1 MGSNSTRSVLYH
13 HFGLDLPSS
22 GKGRVDEG
30 LPVGLKTRFV
40 EFPHHGETKK
50 KPLGSNSMWS
60 VSYHH
65 FFWAF
70 ACSAKSRVDEGRPIA
85 LKTRFV
91 EFPHRGETKKHPW
104 VRIPRGRFHTTIF
117 AGLYQAAENAGLT
130 KVVQLRSKLVLSS
143 FPIGAKRKNTL
154 GFEFHEVGF
163 IPPFLLGFTK
173 QRKTPG

>member
-1 MGSNSTRSVLYH
+1 MR
-13 HFGLDLPSS
+13 
-22 GKGRVDEG
+22 
-30 LPVGLKTRFV
+30 
-40 EFPHHGETKK
+40 
-50 KPLGSNSMWS
+50 S

-70 ACSAKSRVDEGRPIA
+70 AYSAKSRVDEGRPIA

-130 KVVQLRSKLVLSS
+130 KVVQLLSKLVLSS
-143 FPIGAKRKNTL
+143 FPIGAKRKNNL
-154 GFEFHEVGF
+154 VIEFHEVGF
-163 IPPFLLGFTK
+163 IPPIWVGFTK
-173 QRKTPG
+173 ERKTPG